1 MSYGTIAESSC
12 FKDNLTFYAYN
23 LTKAPHNPYAES
35 NYATLLAEDGKYGPA
50 LEKLLDVA
58 NRYPDYYI
66 GTYNLALT
74 YYKIG
79 KLPEADHYFLQA
91 IRIDPNKSDAYFYLG
106 MTRFKAGHTP
116 EAIAAERQAITL
128 RTTGFVYHLA
138 LGMMLRT
145 EGDLPGALREF
156 KEELANHP
164 DEEAAAAQIEAIDK
178 PVTVD
183 H

>member
-1 MSYGTIAESSC
+1 
-12 FKDNLTFYAYN
+12 
-23 LTKAPHNPYAES
+23 
-35 NYATLLAEDGKYGPA
+35 
-50 LEKLLDVA
+50 
-58 NRYPDYYI
+58 
-66 GTYNLALT
+66 
-74 YYKIG
+74 
-79 KLPEADHYFLQA
+79 
-91 IRIDPNKSDAYFYLG
+91 